1 MLRDS
6 LQPDPLEEVSCRHL
20 SVLQIFVTCLAD
32 NNCLMQGNCL
42 IFAILD
48 HQTIGLQAGIERK
61 TVSRDSDIHRFLI
74 FALQTFARTLL
85 HFQTSSVSRM
95 QLLPKRDP
103 ACVSHCV
110 HVCVRNLESYV
121 RMGHNR
127 LVQTWLKTITIA
139 LSHNRLCLTIFVGS
153 ITFVFLLQRDIF
165 FPRLPLF
172 VTPFLF
178 GCK

>member
-1 MLRDS
+1 M
-6 LQPDPLEEVSCRHL
+6 PDIRAP
-20 SVLQIFVTCLAD
+20 
-32 NNCLMQGNCL
+32 
-42 IFAILD
+42 
-48 HQTIGLQAGIERK
+48 
-61 TVSRDSDIHRFLI
+61 DIRAHT
-74 FALQTFARTLL
+74 FALSK
-85 HFQTSSVSRM
+85 HTSSESRM

-153 ITFVFLLQRDIF
+153 IAFVFLLQRDIF
-165 FPRLPLF
+165 FPRLPPF

-178 GCK
+178 AANKLHLLQLHTVGMSPGLLVFGRHFSPRLWALRSQ